1 MDELDYLSREN
12 LFLHLKENWDLRQE
26 IAAFSKYLHN
36 PTWILLPACGETLRG
51 SSKTEVLRCIKEAVS
66 KQVELPPEMDQIM
79 VVARRALKSRQLES
93 FIYDEGLFGLCYPIQ
108 KEDEVF
114 AFVIL
119 CGLKKQVPH
128 DLQKIFTCFT
138 DTVVRETLKELE
150 LEEVNKTVRPRA
162 IALSTVHT
170 VHRLMS
176 STLDMNELLARISRL
191 SLQVLKTNRCSIKLV
206 DKKGKMLLPM
216 ATVDLRQ
223 KKATLKKVL
232 VGRYAP
238 GKAFKKGMT
247 IRGKRFLA
255 TPLIDGDVVG
265 VITLYDKTDGTEF
278 SRFDEE
284 IMKTLAEQS
293 AIAIKNTQLF
303 HEQESL
309 TMSSIKCIA
318 QLIET
323 RPHGAQ
329 RAEASF
335 LKLIAIIGRK
345 FNMNQLEIKRLQYA
359 AMLHNAGQIS
369 IPEKV
374 LMKRGELTGREYEI
388 VKKHPLKGAA
398 ILSNFKPLKL
408 IVPIILYHHENYNGT
423 GYPKGLKGED
433 IPLSARILGVV
444 SSFEAMITDKPYRR
458 ALSIT
463 DAIKEVHKN
472 AGTQFDSNVV
482 KVFLEAIT
490 RKDVRK
496 LLEKELKMLKRSRR
510 KNSYKACFPSRKD
523 L

>member
-1 MDELDYLSREN
+1 MDELDYMSKDN
-12 LFLHLKENWDLRQE
+12 LFAKLRENWDLRQE
-26 IAAFSKYLHN
+26 INAFSRYLKN
-36 PTWILLPACGETLRG
+36 PTWILLPIGGCAPNG
-51 SSKTEVLRCIKEAVS
+51 SSNTEVIRCIKDAIS
-66 KQVELPPEMDQIM
+66 KQDDLPPGMDQILDI
-79 VVARRALKSRQLES
+79 ARRALKSRQLEV
-93 FIYDEGLFGLCYPIQ
+93 FEYADDLHGLCYPLTRG
-108 KEDEVF
+108 DEIF
-114 AFVIL
+114 GFVVL
-119 CGLKKQVPH
+119 CGLGKPVSV

-138 DTVVRETLKELE
+138 DTVVRETMKELE
-150 LEEVNKTVRPRA
+150 LEEVNKTIRPRA

-176 STLDMNELLARISRL
+176 STLDMNELLTRIARL
-191 SLQVLKTNRCSIKLV
+191 SLQVLKTNRCSIKIV

-223 KKATLKKVL
+223 KKAKLKKVV

-238 GKAFKKGMT
+238 GKAFKKGMS
-247 IRGKRFLA
+247 IRGVNYLA
-255 TPLIDGDVVG
+255 TPLIDEDVIG

-303 HEQESL
+303 QEQENL

-318 QLIET
+318 QLLET
-323 RPHGAQ
+323 RPHGAR

-335 LKLIAIIGRK
+335 LKLINIIGRK
-345 FNMNQLEIKRLQYA
+345 FEMNQIEIKRLQYA
-359 AMLHNAGQIS
+359 AMLHDAGQLS

-388 VKKHPLKGAA
+388 IKKHPLKGAA
-398 ILSNFKPLKL
+398 ILSSFRPLKL

-423 GYPKGLKGED
+423 GYPKGLKKED
-433 IPLSARILGVV
+433 IPLSARILAVV
-444 SSFEAMITDKPYRR
+444 SSFEAMLTDKPYRK
-458 ALSIT
+458 AFPI
-463 DAIKEVHKN
+463 DIAIREVEKN
-472 AGTQFDSNVV
+472 SGTQFDPRVV
-482 KVFLEAIT
+482 RVFLDAIA

-496 LLEKELKMLKRSRR
+496 LLERELKELKRTSRAR
-510 KNSYKACFPSRKD
+510 
-523 L
+523 

>member
-1 MDELDYLSREN
+1 MHELDFMSNEN
-12 LFLHLKENWDLRQE
+12 LFMRLKENWDLRQE
-26 IAAFSKYLHN
+26 ISAFSAYLKN
-36 PTWILLPACGETLRG
+36 PTWLLLPVSGCAPNCA
-51 SSKTEVLRCIKEAVS
+51 SNAEVIKCIKEAVA
-66 KQVELPPEMDQIM
+66 KQSDMPEGMDEILE
-79 VVARRALKSRQLES
+79 VARRSLRRKQIEAFLYGENLH
-93 FIYDEGLFGLCYPIQ
+93 GLCYPLTR
-108 KEDEVF
+108 EDDVF
-114 AFVIL
+114 CFVIL
-119 CGLKKQVPH
+119 CGLKKPVPV
-128 DLQKIFTCFT
+128 DLQRIFTCFT

-176 STLDMNELLARISRL
+176 STLDMNELLSRIARL

-206 DKKGKMLLPM
+206 DKKGKTLLPM

-223 KKATLKKVL
+223 KKAKLKKVV

-238 GKAFKKGMT
+238 GRAFKKGMS
-247 IRGKRFLA
+247 IRSKNFLA
-255 TPLIDGDVVG
+255 TPLIDDDVLG
-265 VITLYDKTDGTEF
+265 VITLYDKTDGSEF

-293 AIAIKNTQLF
+293 AIAIKNTLLF
-303 HEQESL
+303 QEQESL

-318 QLIET
+318 QLLET
-323 RPHGAQ
+323 RPHGTT

-335 LKLIAIIGRK
+335 LKLIGIIGKK

-359 AMLHNAGQIS
+359 AMLHDAGQIS

-374 LMKRGELTGREYEI
+374 LMKRGELTGKEYEI
-388 VKKHPLKGAA
+388 IKKHPLKGAA

-408 IVPIILYHHENYNGT
+408 IVPIILYHHENFNGK
-423 GYPKGLKGED
+423 GYPKGLKGEA

-444 SSFEAMITDKPYRR
+444 SSFEAMITDKPYRK
-458 ALSIT
+458 ALSIG
-463 DAIKEVHKN
+463 DAIKEVERN
-472 AGTQFDSNVV
+472 SGTQFDPKVV
-482 KVFLEAIT
+482 LAFLDAIT

-496 LLEKELKMLKRSRR
+496 LLERELKELKNK
-510 KNSYKACFPSRKD
+510 
-523 L
+523 